1 LEKQF
6 QKFIENIVPEIA
18 RLSQAGA
25 LAYWQATTTGEEKY
39 EQKYAELREQLLK
52 LLSNPEDFAKLK
64 EFRQSTSIDD
74 PVLKRQLDLLYNQFL
89 ENQISQNLISELVKR
104 ETEIES
110 TFTNFRATYL
120 GQPVSNNDIS
130 AVLKNELDNAKRRE
144 VWEASKQ
151 IGPQVADQVVELVK
165 LRNRIAQSLGFPN
178 YHHMALVLAEIDPE
192 ELFTTLDE
200 LKNLTDEPFKCLKQ
214 NLDQELVKRYSVSE
228 LMPWHYSDPF
238 FQEAPAL
245 GQADLD
251 SYFKTKD
258 VVDLVTRFYTGIGI
272 DVKPILERSDL
283 YERPGKNQH
292 AYCIDIDR
300 EGDVRTLCNLRNDEY
315 WMNTLLHELGHGV
328 YDVYNSEELP
338 YLLRTPAHILTTEAI
353 AMLMGRQTKNP
364 EYLKEIAGAP
374 AEEIDKLQTQLH
386 NQLALSQLIFI
397 RWGLVVVYFE
407 REMYSNPDQDLN
419 TLWWDLVEELQ
430 LVKRPAERQAP
441 DWAAKIHVATAPAY
455 YQNYILGELTA
466 SQYLATMEREI
477 SSPLPVAD
485 AKIGTFLIE
494 KIFKPGALYP
504 WNTLIEHA
512 TGEPLN
518 PRYFVNQFVK

>member
-1 LEKQF
+1 
-6 QKFIENIVPEIA
+6 
-18 RLSQAGA
+18 
-25 LAYWQATTTGEEKY
+25 
-39 EQKYAELREQLLK
+39 
-52 LLSNPEDFAKLK
+52 
-64 EFRQSTSIDD
+64 
-74 PVLKRQLDLLYNQFL
+74 
-89 ENQISQNLISELVKR
+89 
-104 ETEIES
+104 
-110 TFTNFRATYL
+110 
-120 GQPVSNNDIS
+120 
-130 AVLKNELDNAKRRE
+130 
-144 VWEASKQ
+144 
-151 IGPQVADQVVELVK
+151 VELVK

-200 LKNLTDEPFKCLKQ
+200 LKHLTDEPFKCLKQ

-258 VVDLVTRFYTGIGI
+258 VVDLVTRFYTGIGL

-328 YDVYNSEELP
+328 YDVHNSEELP

-364 EYLKEIAGAP
+364 AWLKEIVGIP
-374 AEEIDKLQTQLH
+374 IEKIDRIQTQLH

-419 TLWWDLVEELQ
+419 TLWWDLVEKLQ
-430 LVKRPAERQAP
+430 LVKRPAGRQAP

-466 SQYLATMEREI
+466 SQYLAAMERDI